1 MADTLTEKCANRLR
15 REIMSGDLQMREGIL
30 NESALCKRFKVSRIT
45 VRRSLAQLRDENLLL
60 SIPYKGY
67 VLGPAAYVG
76 HNQRGTG
83 GKHTA
88 TRILFAQSPDSR
100 PLRDSLHERLIWEG
114 MQEEA
119 ARHKLQVDQCR
130 LPLRK
135 LIAEVSALRGKSLL
149 GVGLEWYNRNV
160 AEALLSEGV
169 PTVLVEN
176 HIEGMLQD
184 SVMQDD
190 YNGVGQC
197 VDHLWK
203 LGHRRIGLIVWSY
216 SANQPQ
222 RRRAAFSMSLLK
234 HGVVERARVGTSA
247 RFDAEGGREAAKM
260 LLDSS
265 SPPTAILLA
274 HLDMAVGVMSELEA
288 RKLQPGKN
296 ISLICWGTP
305 ALQASILHGTPYA
318 SAPFDLVEWP
328 REEMG
333 RLAVRTLLARHHDPL
348 IPAMRVQIPT
358 RLVLRGSSTA
368 V

>member
-1 MADTLTEKCANRLR
+1 VADTLTEKCANRLR
-15 REIMSGDLQMREGIL
+15 REIMAGDLQMRDGIL

-76 HNQRGTG
+76 QHRGSG
-83 GKHTA
+83 GKNTA

-135 LIAEVSALRGKSLL
+135 LISEVSALRGKSLL
-149 GVGLEWYNRNV
+149 GVALEWYNRNV
-160 AEALLSEGV
+160 AEALLSEGI

-190 YNGVGQC
+190 DNGVGQC
-197 VDHLWK
+197 IDHLWK

-234 HGVVERARVGTSA
+234 HGVVERARLGTSA

-265 SPPTAILLA
+265 SPPTAILIA
-274 HLDMAVGVMSELEA
+274 HLEMAAGVFAELEA
-288 RKLQPGKN
+288 RKLHPGKN
-296 ISLICWGTP
+296 VSVICWGTP
-305 ALQASILHGTPYA
+305 ALQASILHGTQYA
-318 SAPFDLVEWP
+318 NTPLDLVEWQ

-333 RLAVRTLLARHHDPL
+333 RLAVRILLARHIDPL
-348 IPAMRVQIPT
+348 IPAMRVQVGT
-358 RLVLRGSSTA
+358 KLTLRGSTSA